1 MYQKAM
7 EVIKAYGHPENIV
20 NIDACITKLRI
31 QVKDK
36 TPINS
41 ARLMELGALG
51 VTHPSSQSVYAVFG
65 SEADVIKNVM
75 KEIIAKGEYK
85 RDEEIKITVE
95 QKEQIFDENNKPETK
110 VTVTEIDSKPD
121 ANNEMETKVKVT
133 EVETFENAEHK
144 PETKVTVTEKDYTIN
159 EKTLLQEEK
168 ETITEIDYKD
178 KHKKA

>member
-7 EVIKAYGHPENIV
+7 EVIKAYGHPENII

-36 TPINS
+36 APINS
-41 ARLMELGALG
+41 ERLIQLGALG
-51 VTHPSSQSVYAVFG
+51 VTHPSPQSVYAVFG

-85 RDEEIKITVE
+85 RDEEIKVTIE
-95 QKEQIFDENNKPETK
+95 EKEQIFDANNKPETK
-110 VTVTEIDSKPD
+110 LTVTEMDSKPD
-121 ANNEMETKVKVT
+121 SNNEVQTKVKIT
-133 EVETFENAEHK
+133 EVETFDNEKQK

-168 ETITEIDYKD
+168 ETITEIDYAE
-178 KHKKA
+178 KHNEK